1 MTILEKRKKISYCLL
16 KSNQEAPLEQQ
27 RLENLLF
34 HKGNEYTAVIVKI
47 NFSELWKE
55 IKKKKRLAPI
65 YRAFTPKNSW
75 ISVRTKRFVAS
86 LSPQLHGRLEPSA
99 L

>member
-55 IKKKKRLAPI
+55 IKKKKKACTNLQSI
-65 YRAFTPKNSW
+65 YSK
-75 ISVRTKRFVAS
+75 K
-86 LSPQLHGRLEPSA
+86 
-99 L
+99 